1 MRQAVNFE
9 DDELMVMAIYAAR
22 SRTETI
28 QTMREAMEVLAD
40 EPRDIT
46 AEEMMEL
53 IRNTI
58 EKLEQI
64 EDEYFYSLDMNAYL
78 YEEDADEN

>member
-28 QTMREAMEVLAD
+28 QTMQEAMEVLAD

-46 AEEMMEL
+46 AEEMMKL

-64 EDEYFYSLDMNAYL
+64 EDEYFYSLDLNAYL